1 MLWEVRKMKYRVL
14 IEYDNETGS
23 LLISTAPSLE
33 LEEYRDFLK
42 KVVKVLEKKEKPD
55 DSFPIVLKV
64 PKEAT

>member
-1 MLWEVRKMKYRVL
+1 MKYRVL

-55 DSFPIVLKV
+55 DSFPIVMKV
-64 PKEAT
+64 PKEAA